1 MLLNAKHGII
11 IEKEEKKVGERK
23 LKKMNKRTIERDVI
37 KVFVVDLDACVFF
50 F

>member
-11 IEKEEKKVGERK
+11 IEKEEKKVGRK